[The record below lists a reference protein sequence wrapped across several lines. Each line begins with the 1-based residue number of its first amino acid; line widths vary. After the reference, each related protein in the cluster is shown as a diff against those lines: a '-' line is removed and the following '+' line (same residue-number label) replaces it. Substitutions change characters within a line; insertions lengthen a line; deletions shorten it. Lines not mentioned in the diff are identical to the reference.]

1 LLAAALDW
9 VAVAVPEVR
18 EVVVDELLVD
28 TGWLVELVA
37 PCTFSPEPIN
47 QAIPRL
53 KTTTR
58 KIRTRLEVLIK

>member
-1 LLAAALDW
+1 VL
-9 VAVAVPEVR
+9 R
-18 EVVVDELLVD
+18 EVL
-28 TGWLVELVA
+28 LVELLA
-37 PCTFSPEPIN
+37 GADCTKSEELLALCNRSPEPIN